1 MNAII
6 IAMLLI
12 VVVAAAVVVYVAFPH
27 REKDV
32 PGAPWLGEA
41 MSKAVDALPTV
52 ADGAAESGR
61 VGVDELAQGR
71 DADQDVAAH
80 R

>member
-1 MNAII
+1 MNAIV

-27 REKDV
+27 RGEDL

-52 ADGAAESGR
+52 EDGAADGGR
-61 VGVDELAQGR
+61 VRVDELALG
-71 DADQDVAAH
+71 DPADHDVPA
-80 R
+80 RR